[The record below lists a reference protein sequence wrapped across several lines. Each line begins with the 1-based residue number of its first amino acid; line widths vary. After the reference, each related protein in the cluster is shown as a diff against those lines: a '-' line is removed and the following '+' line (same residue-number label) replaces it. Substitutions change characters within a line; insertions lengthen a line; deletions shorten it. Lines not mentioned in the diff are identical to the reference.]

1 MRSYVSECQQDEANV
16 AQSSVISKKLL
27 IFTKTASQIRG
38 TTVIKPKQT
47 TDVFGLVRARTRT
60 RTIYVREV

>member
-1 MRSYVSECQQDEANV
+1 M

-60 RTIYVREV
+60 IYVREV